1 MISMANKRKLIAFNV
16 GGTRAKGFNDV
27 NQKKIFDFLKTL
39 NGSDLGAFFI
49 YEEGF
54 LEKHINITVRLK

>member
-1 MISMANKRKLIAFNV
+1 MAKKRILIAFNV
-16 GGTRAKGFNDV
+16 GGTKAKDVNDV

-54 LEKHINITVRLK
+54 LAKHINIPVRLN